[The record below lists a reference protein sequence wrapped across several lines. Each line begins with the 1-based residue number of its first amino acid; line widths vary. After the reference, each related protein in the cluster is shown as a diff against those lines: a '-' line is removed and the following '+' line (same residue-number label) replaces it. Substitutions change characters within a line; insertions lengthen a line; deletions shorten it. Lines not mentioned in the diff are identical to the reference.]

1 MGAGVGRAP
10 YILLLL
16 IVGCAKSTDSTD
28 ADLPD
33 WRIPSQVT
41 IDSPRLSEKSAM
53 TALFG
58 TYDESARSSRYKS
71 SDSALLSRIGII
83 ATEENRSMQGE
94 VKGPA
99 VLVSTVYLTDVSQ
112 PDAVGF
118 LISTA
123 FEGMEARIDVPLQSY
138 AFFKKKDNGWQLE
151 YLQHIEPIGSYGSP
165 PGAEWIAL
173 RKNVQILRLCN
184 GDLHMGYAW
193 AICKFYLVD
202 SKGLMRV
209 FNLQI
214 EDSNEGACDE
224 NTACYRYTATY
235 RFLPSAKAMPDIE
248 VTESGTRADEKGRVT
263 PVSRKTI
270 YRFDGIEYKPEP
282 APD

>member
-1 MGAGVGRAP
+1 MRAGVSRAR

-16 IVGCAKSTDSTD
+16 VVGCAKSADSTD
-28 ADLPD
+28 ANLPD

-58 TYDESARSSRYKS
+58 SYDESTRSSRYKS
-71 SDSALLSRIGII
+71 SDSALLSRIGIM

-99 VLVSTVYLTDVSQ
+99 VLVSRAYLTDVSQ

-138 AFFKKKDNGWQLE
+138 AFFKKKGNGWQLE
-151 YLQHIEPIGSYGSP
+151 YLQHIEPIGSYGLNP
-165 PGAEWIAL
+165 EAEWIVPQKRL
-173 RKNVQILRLCN
+173 RFLKIAH
-184 GDLHMGYAW
+184 GDLHSGYAW
-193 AICKFYLVD
+193 AIERLYVVD
-202 SKGLMRV
+202 AHSVKRV
-209 FNLQI
+209 FKLQTG
-214 EDSNEGACDE
+214 DSNEGACIE
-224 NTACYRYTATY
+224 KTACYNYTATY

-282 APD
+282 NM